1 MSLEKIIDRISKLT
15 LREVESMDLQA
26 PVAKSYEELINE
38 LLSDLGEEVPEI
50 VLRMIKSTI
59 SVLLHTRLEKILR
72 KLSYGEQIPRK
83 MLYLEERRIVQMIEK
98 IDELSK
104 RIPATP
110 RKRVEAKVTPAEAET
125 ELVIISIR
133 DTFPAIQTSRMERLG
148 PFLKFDIVTLPSE
161 DAAEL
166 VRKGIG
172 DVLKL

>member
-15 LREVESMDLQA
+15 LREVESTDLQSPA
-26 PVAKSYEELINE
+26 ARSYEDLVNE
-38 LLSDLGEEVPEI
+38 LLSDVGEEVPEI

-72 KLSYGEQIPRK
+72 KLSYGEQIQKK
-83 MLYLEERRIVQMIEK
+83 MLYLEERRIVQIFEK
-98 IDELSK
+98 IDEIS
-104 RIPATP
+104 RQAT
-110 RKRVEAKVTPAEAET
+110 VTRRRAET
-125 ELVIISIR
+125 RPLGGTEQELVMIAMK

-148 PFLKFDIVTLPSE
+148 PFLKFDIVTLPPE

-172 DVLKL
+172 DVLRL